1 MALYED
7 IVLFCKKE
15 LNIPQDILISI
26 EQEDLSEDNVHG
38 WTTDSAEDDEYD
50 IEIDTRLG
58 FKEAILTVCHE
69 MVHVQ
74 QLHENRELDEN
85 EAYEKESILYK
96 KYMGNYIKIPNTPE
110 YNSWLMLKNKLLAN

>member
-1 MALYED
+1 MALLED
-7 IVLFCKKE
+7 IVDFCKTE
-15 LNIPQDILISI
+15 LNIPKDVLVSVETEDI
-26 EQEDLSEDNVHG
+26 SEDNVKG

-50 IEIDTRLG
+50 IEIDTHLG
-58 FKEAILTVCHE
+58 FKETILTVCHE

-96 KYMGNYIKIPNTPE
+96 KYM
-110 YNSWLMLKNKLLAN
+110 KLI

>member
-1 MALYED
+1 MALLED
-7 IVLFCKKE
+7 IVDFCKKE
-15 LNIPQDILISI
+15 FNIPQEILVSVEVEDI
-26 EQEDLSEDNVHG
+26 SEYNVKG

-50 IEIDTRLG
+50 IEIDTRLS
-58 FKEAILTVCHE
+58 FKETILTVCHE

-96 KYMGNYIKIPNTPE
+96 NYIN
-110 YNSWLMLKNKLLAN
+110 NSQ